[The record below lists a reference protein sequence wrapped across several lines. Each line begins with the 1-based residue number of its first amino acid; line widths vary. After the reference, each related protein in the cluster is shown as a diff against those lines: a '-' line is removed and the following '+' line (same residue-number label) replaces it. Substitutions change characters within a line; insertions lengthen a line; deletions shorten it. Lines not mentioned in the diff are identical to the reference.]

1 MTGQAERG
9 GSMNNMTRDEFIFF
23 LYALQELLES
33 DNIEGAKRVVA
44 KAIRQSERKEE
55 KKAE

>member
-1 MTGQAERG
+1 MTGQVGKG
-9 GSMNNMTRDEFIFF
+9 GTMEDMTRDEFIFF

-33 DNIEGAKRVVA
+33 GNVEGAKKVVA
-44 KAIRQSERKEE
+44 KAIAQSERKTE

>member
-1 MTGQAERG
+1 MDD
-9 GSMNNMTRDEFIFF
+9 MTRDEFIFF